1 MFRVSEGNH
10 IIHVPKHKRT
20 KDGPAMLGMD
30 PEMQKEMAEIRP
42 AFANPDEDKLF
53 IKDDGH
59 GFPEGTIGK
68 QVVAFF
74 WEELCEQGLCW
85 SHSLAQVHLHSN
97 VWAGWR
103 HRRADCGEGDISW
116 GGNQTEVLC
125 KNWLHLDSLKG
136 NASYSLCHF

>member
-1 MFRVSEGNH
+1 MTDTCPGTLNNVLGSDYEMFRVSEGNH
-10 IIHVPKHKRT
+10 IIHVPKHKRI
-20 KDGPAMLGMD
+20 KEGPAMLGMD

-74 WEELCEQGLCW
+74 
-85 SHSLAQVHLHSN
+85 
-97 VWAGWR
+97 
-103 HRRADCGEGDISW
+103 
-116 GGNQTEVLC
+116 
-125 KNWLHLDSLKG
+125 
-136 NASYSLCHF
+136 